1 MIIDCTI
8 SFTYRVSDFTVSCV
22 MDLYLEYVKTSV
34 TSDCFQCQEIASL
47 EAELRSRVQSMADRK
62 YDIHRLDSQLAAVTA
77 SLREVSAV
85 LLCMFMFAVALF

>member
-1 MIIDCTI
+1 MIIDFTI
-8 SFTYRVSDFTVSCV
+8 SFTYRISDFTVGCV
-22 MDLYLEYVKTSV
+22 MDFNLEYMKTSV

-77 SLREVSAV
+77 SLQKVSAV
-85 LLCMFMFAVALF
+85 LLCMFMFAVTLY